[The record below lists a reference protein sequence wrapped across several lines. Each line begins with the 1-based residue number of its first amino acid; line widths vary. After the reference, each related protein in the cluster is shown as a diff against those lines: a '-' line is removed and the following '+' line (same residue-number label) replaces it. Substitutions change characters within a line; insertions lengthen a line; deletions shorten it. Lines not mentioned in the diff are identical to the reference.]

1 MGPLHSRY
9 ICRGANWARARPLSH
24 QALRQAVRR
33 SAASVIRR
41 GCTEPGSTARL
52 QVRVAACS
60 LMWRY
65 SESSCESTATPIA
78 HHSGLFLF
86 DFYARSQNCENEY
99 CLRHV
104 CQSVRLSVRIEQL
117 GSHWTDFHGICCLN
131 FEKIK
136 VSLNLIKITGTW
148 RLLGEYL
155 TLDERI
161 YSPRNEQWT
170 KCSEDDQMRR
180 IILNPLPNHFNRI
193 L

>member
-1 MGPLHSRY
+1 VHVSTPVRISVRNKESPYIRTCTLIIHLVRTAESREDLHLAWCGVYLGPLHSRY
-9 ICRGANWARARPLSH
+9 IWRGANWARARPLSH

-33 SAASVIRR
+33 SAASAIRR

-78 HHSGLFLF
+78 HNSALFRF
-86 DFYARSQNCENEY
+86 VFRRFHRIAKSEY

-104 CQSVRLSVRIEQL
+104 CLSVCP
-117 GSHWTDFHGICCLN
+117 SVCPHG
-131 FEKIK
+131 
-136 VSLNLIKITGTW
+136 TA
-148 RLLGEYL
+148 RL
-155 TLDERI
+155 
-161 YSPRNEQWT
+161 
-170 KCSEDDQMRR
+170 
-180 IILNPLPNHFNRI
+180 PLVGF